1 MRLKKILSL
10 VTAISTMLVTS
21 SYQIAFA
28 ESDFTSE
35 SKISEELAVNA
46 DVSATSVVLVYQ
58 AMSRAD
64 YLKCT
69 TTVTIR
75 QKPKHRKIQTG
86 RVLPSKKYSRK
97 CWQIASKH
105 MHCKHWQI

>member
-1 MRLKKILSL
+1 MLKIKKMLTVLTGITVALTC
-10 VTAISTMLVTS
+10 TAVPTVVS
-21 SYQIAFA
+21 A
-28 ESDFTSE
+28 EEMPETTV
-35 SKISEELAVNA
+35 VNN
-46 DVSATSVVLVYQ
+46 DVSVASVVLVYQ

-64 YLKCT
+64 YLEMYNDCYDT
-69 TTVTIR
+69 A
-75 QKPKHRKIQTG
+75 KPKHRKIQTG